1 MMVTIEKENCNLRQV
16 NSVQSLYRRF
26 LYELLSCPC
35 LGLGEFATLKTP
47 TQSSSFRENTK
58 Y

>member
-47 TQSSSFRENTK
+47 TQSSSFL
-58 Y
+58 